1 MYTSNE
7 RRVLAQSVGARQLP
21 TPARSSVSDFERPS
35 RRSGRK
41 VALLLL
47 AGLIVSA
54 MVGWLGFIGWSLV
67 MIVKRLLAQ

>member
-1 MYTSNE
+1 MYTSNQ
-7 RRVLAQSVGARQLP
+7 RRVLAQSVRARQLP
-21 TPARSSVSDFERPS
+21 TPARSSVSDVERAS
-35 RRSGRK
+35 RRIDRK

-54 MVGWLGFIGWSLV
+54 MAGWLGFIGWSLV

>member
-1 MYTSNE
+1 LYTSNE
-7 RRVLAQSVGARQLP
+7 RRVLAQSVDARQLP
-21 TPARSSVSDFERPS
+21 TPAHSSVSHFERPS

-67 MIVKRLLAQ
+67 TIVKRLLAQ